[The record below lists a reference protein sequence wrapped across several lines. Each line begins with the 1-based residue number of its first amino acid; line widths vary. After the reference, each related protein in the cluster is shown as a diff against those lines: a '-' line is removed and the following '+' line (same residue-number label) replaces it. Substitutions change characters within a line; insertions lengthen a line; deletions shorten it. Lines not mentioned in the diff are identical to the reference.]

1 LLKVDHFFHIFVENF
16 EMMKLYPSFMIL
28 LTFVI
33 AVSCNET
40 KKETPKTESQ
50 EFDYQVDRFAD
61 IEVLR
66 FEVDQWN
73 ELSLQQKIYIYY
85 LSEAALCGRD
95 IVYDQNYAHNLD
107 IKNALENIIE
117 TYSGDKTSAEFDQF
131 MVYVKRFWFSNG
143 IHHHYSNAK
152 FFPNISKE
160 YFQNLLAHSSPDGFQ
175 MAPSVSMATYCQ
187 WITDLIFNP
196 SIAPWKIAPDQSPD
210 LILNSASNFYNGVT
224 QKEAETFY
232 AKMAQ
237 NRQLYDP
244 ERPISLGL
252 NSQLVKENGKIFEKK
267 YQIGALYSQAITQ
280 IVYWLNKAM
289 SVAENNK
296 QKEYIQKLISYY
308 ETGDLKRWDEYNIL
322 WVKDL
327 ESHVDFINGFIEV
340 YGDPL
345 QKKGTWESIVNF
357 KDLDNTKRTEIISQ
371 NAQWFEDHS
380 PISPKFKKKEV
391 KGVAAK
397 VITVA
402 FLGGESYP
410 TSPLGINLPN
420 ANWIRKEYGSKSVTM
435 SNIMYAHNQAG
446 IKSGINDEFY
456 YSNDEIDRAEKYGYI
471 TYNLFVDMHECLGH
485 GSGQMAP
492 GVSDASLKQFHSVIE
507 ECRADLFALY
517 FLGDPKIVDLG
528 LVNHPEAYKAE
539 YYRSIV
545 NGMMLQLNRINL
557 GDEITQTHM
566 RDRAIIA
573 NWCYE
578 KGKDENVIEWVIRD
592 NRRYLKINDYEK
604 LRKLFGELLV
614 HIQDIKSNGKY
625 LEAKLLVEKYGIK
638 IDPEI
643 HREVKERFA
652 LLDIAPYSG
661 FINPKFVITTEKDE
675 IKKID
680 LDYTQNYVDQMLE
693 YRKKYRFLF

>member
-1 LLKVDHFFHIFVENF
+1 
-16 EMMKLYPSFMIL
+16 MKLYPSLMIFL
-28 LTFVI
+28 SLVV

-40 KKETPKTESQ
+40 KKENPKNEIQ

-66 FEVDQWN
+66 FQVDRWN
-73 ELSLQQKIYIYY
+73 EMSLQQKTLIYY

-95 IVYDQNYAHNLD
+95 IVFDQNYEHNLD
-107 IKNALENIIE
+107 IKDALENIIDS
-117 TYSGDKTSAEFDQF
+117 YSGDKSNADFEKF

-152 FFPNISKE
+152 FFPEISKE
-160 YFQNLLAHSSPDGFQ
+160 YFTKLMSQSNPKGFHYDST
-175 MAPSVSMATYCQ
+175 MNFSTYTS

-196 SIAPWKIAPDQSPD
+196 SIAPWKIAPDNSPD
-210 LILNSASNFYNGVT
+210 LILNSASNFYKGVT
-224 QKEAETFY
+224 QKEAEGFY
-232 AKMAQ
+232 AKMEK
-237 NRQLYDP
+237 NRKIYDP
-244 ERPISLGL
+244 ERPVSLGL
-252 NSQLVKENGKIFEKK
+252 NSQLVKEKGKLVEKK
-267 YQIGALYSQAITQ
+267 YQVGGMYSEAITQ
-280 IVYWLNKAM
+280 IVFWLNKALT
-289 SVAENNK
+289 VTENDQ
-296 QKEYIQKLISYY
+296 QKAYIEKLISYY
-308 ETGDLKRWDEYNIL
+308 QTGDLKTWDDYNIL

-327 ESHVDFINGFIEV
+327 ESHIDFINGFIEV
-340 YGDPL
+340 YSDPI

-357 KDLDNTKRTEIISQ
+357 KDVDNTKRTETISK

-380 PISPKFKKKEV
+380 PIAPQFKKKEV

-397 VITVA
+397 VIIVA

-410 TSPLGINLPN
+410 TTPLGINLPN

-435 SNIMYAHNQAG
+435 SNIMYAYNQAG
-446 IKSGINDEFY
+446 LKSGINDEFY
-456 YSNDEIDRAEKYGYI
+456 YSNEEIEHAEKYGYI

-528 LVNHPEAYKAE
+528 IVNHPDAYKAE

-578 KGKDENVIEWVIRD
+578 KGKAENVIELIVRD
-592 NRRYLKINDYEK
+592 GKTYIKINDYEK
-604 LRKLFGELLV
+604 LRNLYGDLLAY
-614 HIQDIKSNGKY
+614 IQDIKSNGKY
-625 LEAKLLVEKYGIK
+625 QEAKQLVEKYGIK
-638 IDPEI
+638 INPEI
-643 HREVKERFA
+643 HKEVKDRYA
-652 LLDIAPYSG
+652 LLDLAPYSG
-661 FINPKFVITTEKDE
+661 FINPKFVITTENGQIKD
-675 IKKID
+675 IQ
-680 LDYTQNYVDQMLE
+680 LDYSQNYVDQMLE
-693 YRKKYRFLF
+693 YGKKYRLLKK

>member
-1 LLKVDHFFHIFVENF
+1 
-16 EMMKLYPSFMIL
+16 MKLYPSLMIFL
-28 LTFVI
+28 SLVV

-40 KKETPKTESQ
+40 KKENPKNEPQ

-73 ELSLQQKIYIYY
+73 ELSLQQKKYIYY

-95 IVYDQNYAHNLD
+95 IVFDQNYEHNLD
-107 IKNALENIIE
+107 IKDALENIIE
-117 TYSGDKTSAEFDQF
+117 TYSGDKTSADFEKF

-152 FFPNISKE
+152 FFPEISKE
-160 YFQNLLAHSSPDGFQ
+160 YFSDLITHSNPKGFYYDS
-175 MAPSVSMATYCQ
+175 SVDFATYKN

-196 SIAPWKIAPDQSPD
+196 SIAPWKIAPDNAPD
-210 LILNSASNFYNGVT
+210 LILNSSSNFYKGVT
-224 QKEAETFY
+224 QKEAEFFY
-232 AKMAQ
+232 AKMEQ
-237 NRQLYDP
+237 NRNIYDP
-244 ERPISLGL
+244 NRPISLGL

-267 YQIGALYSQAITQ
+267 YQIGGLYSEAISQ
-280 IVYWLNKAM
+280 IVIWLQKAI
-289 SVAENNK
+289 SVAENNN

-308 ETGDLKRWDEYNIL
+308 QTGDLKTWDEYNIL

-327 ESHVDFINGFIEV
+327 ASHVDFINGFIEV
-340 YGDPL
+340 YGDPI
-345 QKKGTWESIVNF
+345 QKKGTWESIVNY
-357 KDLDNTKRTEIISQ
+357 KDLDNTKRTEIISE

-380 PISPKFKKKEV
+380 PIAPSFKKKEV

-410 TSPLGINLPN
+410 TTPLGINLPN

-435 SNIMYAHNQAG
+435 SNIMYAHNQVG
-446 IKSGINDEFY
+446 LKSGINDEFY
-456 YSNDEIDRAEKYGYI
+456 FSNEEIEYAEKYGYI

-492 GVSDASLKQFHSVIE
+492 GVSDAALKQFHSVIE

-517 FLGDPKIVDLG
+517 FLGDPRIVELN
-528 LVNHPEAYKAE
+528 LVSHPDAYKAE

-578 KGKDENVIEWVIRD
+578 KGRSENVIEWVVRD
-592 NRRYLKINDYEK
+592 NKRYIKINDYEK
-604 LRKLFGELLV
+604 LRKLYGELLAY
-614 HIQDIKSNGKY
+614 IQDIKSNGKY
-625 LEAKLLVEKYGIK
+625 LEAKQLVEKYGVK
-638 IDPEI
+638 IDSEV
-643 HREVKERFA
+643 HWEVKERFA
-652 LLDIAPYSG
+652 LLQIAPYSG
-661 FINPKFVITTEKDE
+661 FINPKYLITTENGE
-675 IKKID
+675 ITDIK

-693 YRKKYRFLF
+693 YRKKYRLLKK

>member
-1 LLKVDHFFHIFVENF
+1 MIFLSLV
-16 EMMKLYPSFMIL
+16 
-28 LTFVI
+28 V

-40 KKETPKTESQ
+40 KKENPKNEIQ

-66 FEVDQWN
+66 FQVDRWN
-73 ELSLQQKIYIYY
+73 EMSLQQKTLVYY

-95 IVYDQNYAHNLD
+95 IVFDQNYEHNLD
-107 IKNALENIIE
+107 IKDALENIIDS
-117 TYSGDKTSAEFDQF
+117 YSGDKSNADFEKF

-152 FFPNISKE
+152 FFPEISKE
-160 YFQNLLAHSSPDGFQ
+160 YFTKLMTQSNPKGFHYDSN
-175 MAPSVSMATYCQ
+175 MNFSTYTN

-196 SIAPWKIAPDQSPD
+196 SIAPLKIAPDNSSD
-210 LILNSASNFYNGVT
+210 LILNSASNFYKGVT

-232 AKMAQ
+232 AKMEK
-237 NRQLYDP
+237 NRKLYDP

-252 NSQLVKENGKIFEKK
+252 NSQLVKENGKIVEKK
-267 YQIGALYSQAITQ
+267 YQIGGMYTEAITQ
-280 IVYWLNKAM
+280 IVFWLNKALT
-289 SVAENNK
+289 VTENDQ
-296 QKEYIQKLISYY
+296 QKAYIEKLISYY
-308 ETGDLKRWDEYNIL
+308 QTGDLKTWDDYNIL
-322 WVKDL
+322 WVKDI
-327 ESHVDFINGFIEV
+327 ESHIDFINGFIEV
-340 YGDPL
+340 YSDPI

-357 KDLDNTKRTEIISQ
+357 KDVENTKRTEIISK

-380 PISPKFKKKEV
+380 PIAPQFKKKEV
-391 KGVAAK
+391 RGVDAK

-410 TSPLGINLPN
+410 TTPLGINLPN

-435 SNIMYAHNQAG
+435 SNIMYAYNQAG
-446 IKSGINDEFY
+446 LKSGINDEFY
-456 YSNDEIDRAEKYGYI
+456 YSNEEIEQAEKYGYI

-528 LVNHPEAYKAE
+528 IVNHPDAYKAE

-578 KGKDENVIEWVIRD
+578 KGKAENVIELIVRD
-592 NRRYLKINDYEK
+592 GKTYIKINDYEK
-604 LRKLFGELLV
+604 LRKLYGDLLTY
-614 HIQDIKSNGKY
+614 IQDIKSNGKY
-625 LEAKLLVEKYGIK
+625 QEAKQLVENYGIK
-638 IDPEI
+638 INPEI
-643 HREVKERFA
+643 HKEIKDRYA
-652 LLDIAPYSG
+652 LLDLAPYSG
-661 FINPKFVITTEKDE
+661 FINPKFVITTENGQIKD
-675 IKKID
+675 IQ
-680 LDYTQNYVDQMLE
+680 LDYSQNYVDQMLE
-693 YRKKYRFLF
+693 YGKKYRLLKR